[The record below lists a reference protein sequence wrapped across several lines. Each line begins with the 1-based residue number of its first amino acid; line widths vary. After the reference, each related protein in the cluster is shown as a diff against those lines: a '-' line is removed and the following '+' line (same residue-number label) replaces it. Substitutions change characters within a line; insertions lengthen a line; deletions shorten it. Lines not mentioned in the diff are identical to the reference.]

1 METNETE
8 IWKLRAQVN
17 EENYNQTLK
26 RVDELVAENKLWRE
40 EAKRWRDM
48 YIQYDELLEDQLN
61 EATARIEKVGKRI
74 NKLKKKVEDKY

>member
-48 YIQYDELLEDQLN
+48 YMQYEELLESQLN
-61 EATARIEKVGKRI
+61 EATARLEKVGKRI

>member
-1 METNETE
+1 METNEIE
-8 IWKLRAQVN
+8 IWKSRLQTH

-26 RVDELVAENKLWRE
+26 RVDELVAENKLWQE

-48 YIQYDELLEDQLN
+48 YIQYEELLESQLN
-61 EATARIEKVGKRI
+61 EATARLEKVGKRI

>member
-1 METNETE
+1 METNEIE
-8 IWKLRAQVN
+8 IWKSRAQVN

-48 YIQYDELLEDQLN
+48 YMQYEELLESQLN
-61 EATARIEKVGKRI
+61 EATARLEKVGKRI

>member
-8 IWKLRAQVN
+8 IWKSRAQVN

>member
-1 METNETE
+1 METNEIE
-8 IWKLRAQVN
+8 IWKSRAQVN

-26 RVDELVAENKLWRE
+26 KVDELVAENKLWRE

-48 YIQYDELLEDQLN
+48 YMQYEELLESQLN
-61 EATARIEKVGKRI
+61 EATARLEKVGKRI

>member
-1 METNETE
+1 METNEIE
-8 IWKLRAQVN
+8 IWKSRAQVN

-26 RVDELVAENKLWRE
+26 RVDELVAENKLWQE

-48 YIQYDELLEDQLN
+48 YIQYEELLESQLN
-61 EATARIEKVGKRI
+61 EATARLEKVGKRI

>member
-8 IWKLRAQVN
+8 IWKSRAQAH

-61 EATARIEKVGKRI
+61 EATSRLEKVGKRI

>member
-74 NKLKKKVEDKY
+74 NKLNKKVEDKY